1 MPSKKKQ
8 STTKTDP
15 KTRILQAALT
25 LYTRDGF
32 AETRMLDIARQAKV
46 SHPLMRYYFPDLD
59 SLTRAV
65 FNEVLESLKKKT
77 IEYID
82 RSTSASDRLLDYVAA
97 PFDWGIENPRLI
109 SVWLYLYYQASF
121 SRAIREQNTE
131 IRQVGRRRIE
141 QILFHGIATDSFGL
155 KPADVSRTALEVHT
169 ITTGGLTMAFNENGL
184 EPQQIKKLCQDL
196 CLTAA
201 LAPKDKKR

>member
-1 MPSKKKQ
+1 MPSKSKR
-8 STTKTDP
+8 STNKTDP
-15 KTRILQAALT
+15 KTRLLQAALA

-32 AETRMLDIARQAKV
+32 AETRMLDIARLAKV

-77 IEYID
+77 IEYVD
-82 RSTSASDRLLDYVAA
+82 RSPKAIDRLLDYIAA

-121 SRAIREQNTE
+121 SPAIREQNTE

-141 QILFHGIATDSFGL
+141 QILFHGIATGAFQLS
-155 KPADVSRTALEVHT
+155 PADVPRVALEVHT

-184 EPQQIKKLCQDL
+184 RPEQVKKLCQDV
-196 CLTAA
+196 CLN
-201 LAPKDKKR
+201 LLRKKA